1 MAKAPDAVKQ
11 KYQGRESECDSDCE
25 ATKAQVTESISKVQE
40 ETDSQLSRE
49 IKQAERVKAAYKD
62 FEEQMYVAN
71 DIMMQVKEGKKDV
84 QVGLREIEEL
94 QEKAME
100 NVKENYRDIRPKYRN
115 PLLGRIRTGLDV
127 YQADLKTSAE
137 DIKKSTNQ
145 KDCGNNNGN
154 WNNGQCNMKPS
165 AELSE
170 PVKKGKVHTW

>member
-1 MAKAPDAVKQ
+1 MKQ
-11 KYQGRESECDSDCE
+11 KYHGRESECDSDCE

-40 ETDSQLSRE
+40 ETDTKLSRE
-49 IKQAERVKAAYKD
+49 IEKTERVKAAYRT
-62 FEEQMYVAN
+62 FEEQMYEAN
-71 DIMMQVKEGKKDV
+71 DIMEQVREGKKDV
-84 QVGLREIEEL
+84 QVGLSEIEEL
-94 QEKAME
+94 QEKAIE
-100 NVKENYRDIRPKYRN
+100 NVKGNYQDICAKYKY
-115 PLLGRIRTGLDV
+115 PLLRRIKLGLDV